1 MFKILP
7 GNMCPSPQMPF
18 EKDYITSISQKAIS
32 HDSTLAS
39 VLRLAPCPLKD
50 LFQDFMPFLRVS
62 NGPFQIVVST
72 HQMVLDVPKSRLNKR
87 ELMFFLFLLLLWE
100 FNFFFFIFY
109 TIWVYKIPR
118 ENNVCFIWTIK
129 VYLI

>member
-32 HDSTLAS
+32 HDSSLAS

-109 TIWVYKIPR
+109 TI
-118 ENNVCFIWTIK
+118 
-129 VYLI
+129 